1 MNKKTFLEHFLG
13 EDVNVLSNIYEKINL
28 SDRSGIVTFS
38 NEFLPELL
46 CREIVKIAE
55 SMGVAAEYFGG
66 FDNCDRAMLSFNNFY
81 KTPYP
86 MELIKIKFSVKFQS
100 VTHRDILGVLMS
112 LGIKREKLGDL
123 IIEESYGLVV
133 VHEDIKDYIISNLV
147 KIKNSSCDIETL
159 SLEECKN
166 FEKKF
171 QEKIE
176 VVSSLRFDSIVSSI
190 CNKSRNYAVN
200 LINSGSCKINYLD
213 IRDKS
218 KEVKIND
225 VITVRGYG
233 KFKLDEVISSTRS
246 GRIKVKIKKY
256 V

>member
-1 MNKKTFLEHFLG
+1 
-13 EDVNVLSNIYEKINL
+13 
-28 SDRSGIVTFS
+28 
-38 NEFLPELL
+38 
-46 CREIVKIAE
+46 
-55 SMGVAAEYFGG
+55 
-66 FDNCDRAMLSFNNFY
+66 
-81 KTPYP
+81 
-86 MELIKIKFSVKFQS
+86 MELIKIKFSIKFQS
-100 VTHRDILGVLMS
+100 VTHRDILGALMS

-176 VVSSLRFDSIVSSI
+176 IVSSLRFDSIVSSI
-190 CNKSRNYAVN
+190 CNKSRNYAVD